1 MLSLGIGYQQTHDSS
16 ACIARD
22 GEILFAVAEER
33 LSRRKHDGRFPVHA
47 IKACLDHARVQP
59 ADLDFICFGW
69 PTPGVEFRHT
79 LKTFVNGRFPFSYSH
94 FREVTSQYVR
104 MKLQRGGMNQF
115 TERFGPT
122 KARIRFVE
130 HHLAHAISAYALSGF
145 SDATVVVVDGRGA
158 WEATSIWHGQQGRLD
173 HVETIQWP
181 NSLGVFYAEFTH
193 YLGFQKNSDEWKV
206 MGLAPYGSPGIDLR
220 EFIVPDDSPY
230 WINSRRLLGR
240 SGDDASGIESAFGP
254 RRTPESEIDE
264 RCKDLAFAVQDA
276 CEVAMMQVIRMAI
289 EKTGCR
295 NVCLAGGVALNSKA
309 NGKILASGMVDKI
322 FVQPAAADDGVAL
335 GAALSAHLETDKSLP
350 VRTMRH
356 AYLGPEYSHREI
368 ERILETYKLRYSRLD
383 DPAKTAAELLA
394 DGKIIGWFQGRAE
407 FGPRALGNRSILADP
422 RDPEMKDKVNN
433 AVKFREAWRPFAP
446 SVLSERAPEYVEK
459 PHNSPFMIL
468 TFQVREEKRQVIPA
482 VTHRDGSGRF
492 QTVEQDVNPLYW
504 RLLKAFEARTG
515 VPVIMNTSFN
525 LRGEAMVC
533 SPTDAIR
540 TFYSSGMEA
549 LVLGE
554 YMIVK

>member
-1 MLSLGIGYQQTHDSS
+1 MITLGIGFQHTHDSS

-47 IKACLDHARVQP
+47 IKACLDYAGVQP
-59 ADLDFICFGW
+59 ADLDYVCFGW

-79 LKTFVNGRFPFSYSH
+79 LKTFLNGRFPFSYSH
-94 FREVTSQYVR
+94 FREVTGHYVR
-104 MKLQRGGMNQF
+104 MKLQKGGMNQF
-115 TERFGPT
+115 TQNFGPT
-122 KARIRFVE
+122 KAQTRFVE
-130 HHLAHAISAYALSGF
+130 HHLAHATSAYALSGF
-145 SDATVVVVDGRGA
+145 NESAVVVIDGRGA
-158 WEATSIWHGQQGRLD
+158 WEATSIWYGRDGRLD
-173 HVETIQWP
+173 HVQTIQWP

-206 MGLAPYGSPGIDLR
+206 MGLAPYGGPGVNLR
-220 EFIVPDDSPY
+220 EFIIPDDSPY

-240 SGDDASGIESAFGP
+240 SGDDVSGIESAFGP
-254 RRTPESEIDE
+254 RREPESEIDE
-264 RCKDLAFAVQDA
+264 RCMDLAFAVQDS
-276 CEVAMMQVIRMAI
+276 CETAMMQVVRMAI
-289 EKTGCR
+289 DKTGCR

-309 NGKILASGMVDKI
+309 NGKILASGLVDNI

-335 GAALSAHLETDKSLP
+335 GAALVPHLEVDKRLP
-350 VRTMRH
+350 VRKMRE
-356 AYLGPEYSHREI
+356 AYLGPEYGAAAI
-368 ERILETYKLRYSRLD
+368 ESVLQTYKLRYTKLD
-383 DPAKTAAELLA
+383 DAAETAAQLLA

-422 RDPEMKDKVNN
+422 RNPDMKDKVNN

-446 SVLSERAPEYVEK
+446 SVTAEAASDYLEK
-459 PHNSPFMIL
+459 PYDSPFMIL
-468 TFQVREEKRQVIPA
+468 TFQVRPEKRHVIPA

-492 QTVEQDVNPLYW
+492 QTVEKEVNPLYW
-504 RLLKAFEARTG
+504 RLLKAFEAKTS

-549 LVLGE
+549 LVLGD
-554 YMIVK
+554 YLVAK